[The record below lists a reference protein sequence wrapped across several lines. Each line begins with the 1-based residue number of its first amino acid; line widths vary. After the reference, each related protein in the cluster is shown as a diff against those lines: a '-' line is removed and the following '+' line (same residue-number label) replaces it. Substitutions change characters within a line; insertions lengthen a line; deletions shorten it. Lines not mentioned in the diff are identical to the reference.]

1 MIAIIIVI
9 NRSVKIL
16 LLLLL
21 QTLVFYTLQSSSTF
35 FPKFSQIK
43 MKVAY
48 ESLAKTYTRLHN
60 FNHLSSITSWDS
72 SVNMPTKGAEAR
84 ANALAELQVL
94 MHEIKSD
101 PKIKDLIAEAEQD
114 SSLTTEEKA
123 NLREIKLDW
132 TLSNCLPKELV
143 ERQSLVTAKCEH
155 EWRTQRAK
163 HDWEGFSANLKPVV
177 QVSIEEAK
185 ILQSVLGTETPYD
198 ALMAKY
204 EPGQSSARIRKLF
217 GELRPKISALIREAR
232 DKQAKE
238 EFTRPK
244 GPFSTQKQKE
254 LGLEVMAL
262 VGFDFEGGRL
272 DVSKHPFC
280 GGVPEDVRLTTRY
293 NEEDFIQSLMGVIH
307 ETGHAR
313 YEQNLPREWLSQP
326 VGKARSMGIHESQS
340 LFFEMQMGRS
350 AEFLRLIQP
359 LIVKHFGED
368 PAFEL
373 DNLVKLYTRVKP
385 DFIRVDA
392 DELTYPLHVILR
404 FEIEEA
410 LMNEKMTVDDIPRVW
425 AEKMKEYLD
434 VDTTNNF
441 KDGCMQDIHWPLG
454 AFGYFPTYTLGA
466 MYAAQYAH
474 FLKQKFG
481 AAEFKRRIETGDFA
495 DVFTWLRENIW
506 SKGRLLQTEDLVTQA
521 TGEPLNPDYYLEHL
535 RSRYL

>member
-1 MIAIIIVI
+1 
-9 NRSVKIL
+9 
-16 LLLLL
+16 
-21 QTLVFYTLQSSSTF
+21 
-35 FPKFSQIK
+35 

-48 ESLAKTYTRLHN
+48 EALAKTYTRLHN

-72 SVNMPTKGAEAR
+72 SVNMPTKGAQAR

-114 SSLTTEEKA
+114 SSLSVEEKA

-155 EWRTQRAK
+155 EWRTQRAN
-163 HDWEGFSANLKPVV
+163 HDWEGFVANFKPVV
-177 QVSIEEAK
+177 AVSIEEAK

-204 EPGQSSARIRKLF
+204 EPGQTSARIRQLF
-217 GELRPKISALIREAR
+217 GDLRPRITELIRQAL

-238 EFTRPK
+238 EVVRPK
-244 GPFSTQKQKE
+244 GPFSTEKQKA
-254 LGLEVMAL
+254 LGLEVMKL
-262 VGFDFEGGRL
+262 VGFDFDAGRL

-280 GGVPEDVRLTTRY
+280 GGVPEDVRITTRY

-313 YEQNLPREWLSQP
+313 YEQNLPREWLSQA

-368 PAFEL
+368 PAFAT
-373 DNLVKLYTRVKP
+373 DNLIKLYTRVKP

-410 LMNEKMTVDDIPRVW
+410 LMNEKMTVEEIPRVW
-425 AEKMKEYLD
+425 AEKMREYLGVETAD
-434 VDTTNNF
+434 NF
-441 KDGCMQDIHWPLG
+441 KDGCMQDIHWSLG

-474 FLKQKFG
+474 HLKEKLG
-481 AAEFKRRIETGDFA
+481 EAEFKRRIESGAFEDIFA
-495 DVFTWLRENIW
+495 YLREKIW
-506 SKGRLLQTEDLVTQA
+506 QQGRLLPTEELIVQA
-521 TGEPLNPDYYLEHL
+521 TGEPLNPTYYLEHL
-535 RSRYL
+535 RARYL